1 MMPYNISL
9 QQIRYFLTA
18 SEFQNISQAA
28 EYMHTSQSTISKS
41 IALLEKNLGVS
52 LFRREKKKL
61 YLTEAGERVA
71 RKWREGLNFIFEGI
85 DEARLF
91 SGGSET
97 TVYVGVLDTHN
108 PNLMVLP
115 ATTFFQKRFPKYE
128 TFVENARGC
137 DMVRHL
143 FHRKLD
149 VIFRIQYD
157 MSEWQKDVVMQEN
170 VAQSPLVA
178 CMNRKNPLAHKQNL
192 SWSDLRKCRFIVGTA
207 SRMPHYLPMIE
218 RYCGREGFSPV
229 ISKVVDCANS
239 MIYNLKGDTEVF
251 ICDKFWRDYGNDGYV
266 WKTIQNS
273 CGWLMIMGEYRRDND
288 KPEVEKFITSVHD
301 MILDRTGGEPVI
313 KL

>member
-1 MMPYNISL
+1 MMSHNISL
-9 QQIRYFLTA
+9 QQIRYFLTVA
-18 SEFQNISQAA
+18 DLQNVSQAA

-61 YLTEAGERVA
+61 HLTEAGERICK
-71 RKWREGLNFIFEGI
+71 KWKEGLNYIYQGI

-91 SGGSET
+91 SGGNET

-137 DMVRHL
+137 DMSRNL

-157 MSEWQKDVVMQEN
+157 ISEWQKDVIMQEN
-170 VAQSPLVA
+170 VAQSPLVV
-178 CMNRKNPLAHKQNL
+178 CMSRRNPLAHKKNI
-192 SWSDLRKCRFIVGTA
+192 SWADLRKCRFIVGT
-207 SRMPHYLPMIE
+207 SYRMPYYLPMIE
-218 RYCGREGFSPV
+218 RNCGREGFVPV
-229 ISKVVDCANS
+229 ISKVVDCASS
-239 MIYNLKGDTEVF
+239 MIYNLKGDMEVF
-251 ICDKFWRDYGNDGYV
+251 ICDKFWRDYGNEGYV
-266 WKTIQNS
+266 WKTIKNS
-273 CGWLMIMGEYRRDND
+273 QGWLMMEYRRDNY
-288 KPEVEKFITSVHD
+288 KPEVEKFVESVRD
-301 MILDRTGGEPVI
+301 MIRNQTGEPVI